1 MEIKQVYNLVNDS
14 LKEVLGK
21 ENVLLED
28 LSNVVDSGEELFNAG
43 AVDKY
48 VKSLVNHIGKV
59 IFVDRTYKGS
69 APSVLMDAW
78 EFGSVVEKIS
88 MDLPD
93 SEENE
98 SWELEDR
105 TSYDTNIFYKPKVTA
120 KFFNKKVTFEIPIS
134 ITDLQVKQ
142 SFSNATQLNSFLS
155 MIYNKVE
162 QKMTLDLDGLVKKTI
177 VNFIAETIYDGV
189 GTTYTNTSTRA
200 VNLLKLYND
209 SHAGNTLTQANCLE
223 SADFIKFATRIINLY
238 KDRMSEMSSLF
249 NMGGTAKFTPDDM
262 LHIVMLSD
270 FTSSAV
276 AYLESDT
283 YHNELVRLP
292 RYEKVSYWQGSGE
305 NYEFSQTSK
314 INVNT
319 SENHTINVDG
329 ILGVMF
335 DRDALGVSNL
345 DRRTT
350 SHYVEKAEFTNNWYK
365 MDAGYFN
372 DFNENFVVF
381 YVK

>member
-1 MEIKQVYNLVNDS
+1 MEIKQVYELVN
-14 LKEVLGK
+14 KATREILG
-21 ENVLLED
+21 EEQVLLED
-28 LSNVVDSGEELFNAG
+28 LSNVVDTGDAVLNAG

-59 IFVDRTYKGS
+59 IFVNRVYRGS
-69 APSVLMDAW
+69 APSVLMDSW
-78 EFGSVVEKIS
+78 EFGSVVEKIH
-88 MDLPD
+88 MELPEG
-93 SEENE
+93 EENE

-105 TSYDTNIFYKPKVTA
+105 TSYDTNIFYKPKVKA

-142 SFSNATQLNSFLS
+142 SFSSAEQLNSFIS
-155 MIYNKVE
+155 MIYNEVE
-162 QKMTLDLDGLVKKTI
+162 KSMTVKLDILIMRTI
-177 VNFIAETIYDGV
+177 NNFIAETIYDGV
-189 GTTYTNTSTRA
+189 GTTYTNTSMRA

-209 SHAGNTLTQANCLE
+209 AHQGNTLTQANCLE

-238 KDRMSEMSSLF
+238 KDRMSKMSSLF
-249 NMGGTAKFTPDDM
+249 NMGGTDKFTPEDM
-262 LHIVMLSD
+262 LHVIMLTD

-292 RYEKVSYWQGSGE
+292 KYESIAYWQGSGE
-305 NYEFSQTSK
+305 DYSFTSVSK

-350 SHYVEKAEFTNNWYK
+350 SHYVEKAEFTNNWFK